1 MSRRRTRPLDMLI
14 ATVLSQNTNDKNS
27 HRAYVEL
34 RKSFPTWEK
43 VLKATTAN
51 IAAAI
56 RIGGMANQKACALRT
71 F

>member
-1 MSRRRTRPLDMLI
+1 M
-14 ATVLSQNTNDKNS
+14 LSQNTNDKNS